1 MIICDDNDVCADH
14 RRRAVVRTRAVDA
27 VVGCGDRGGR
37 AGGRMTVAAESLRPP
52 SAARVRY
59 FRHRRRVPDLR
70 EYQTRYNRVDMII
83 L

>member
-1 MIICDDNDVCADH
+1 MCADH
-14 RRRAVVRTRAVDA
+14 QRRAAVRTRAVDA
-27 VVGCGDRGGR
+27 VVGCGDRGGGR
-37 AGGRMTVAAESLRPP
+37 ADDRGGRESATAKRSTRPI
-52 SAARVRY
+52 Y